1 MVKIN
6 DIYSFNA
13 DSRSYTLYEK
23 CEVKE
28 KTNDE
33 DLGKLDKDV
42 KTKEG
47 YRVVAYY
54 TTIGQMIDG
63 IFKRELRKSIA
74 KNEVRSLEGVK
85 NKIEELHEYIKS
97 LKLDV

>member
-42 KTKEG
+42 KVKDG
-47 YRVVAYY
+47 YKVVAYY
-54 TTIGQMIDG
+54 TSIEDLING

-85 NKIEELHEYIKS
+85 NKIQELHEYIKG
-97 LKLDV
+97 LRLDV

>member
-23 CEVKE
+23 CEIKE
-28 KTNDE
+28 KTNEE
-33 DLGKLDKDV
+33 DLGKLDKDDKV
-42 KTKEG
+42 KEG

-54 TTIGQMIDG
+54 TTIEQMIYG
-63 IFKRELRKSIA
+63 IFKREVRKSIA

-85 NKIEELHEYIKS
+85 NKIQEVQEYIKG
-97 LKLDV
+97 LKLDI

>member
-13 DSRSYTLYEK
+13 DSRCYTLYEK
-23 CEVKE
+23 CEKKE
-28 KTNDE
+28 KTNEE
-33 DLGKLDKDV
+33 DLSDLDKESKKD
-42 KTKEG
+42 G
-47 YRVVAYY
+47 YKVVAYY
-54 TTIGQMIDG
+54 TSIKDLING
-63 IFKRELRKSIA
+63 IFKREVRKSIS

-85 NKIEELHEYIKS
+85 NKIVEVQEYIKN